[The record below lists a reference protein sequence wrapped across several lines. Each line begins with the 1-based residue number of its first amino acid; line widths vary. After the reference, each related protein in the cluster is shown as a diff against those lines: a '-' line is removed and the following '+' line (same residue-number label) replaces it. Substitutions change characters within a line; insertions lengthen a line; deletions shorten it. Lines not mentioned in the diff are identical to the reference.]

1 MTGLLEKFGQ
11 NFLVA
16 TFIPSL
22 GFVLIAN
29 FLFNQLLPS
38 DLRGTFELSLSPT
51 LAGNALL
58 LFILTILLGFTLL
71 GLNTFIYKLLE
82 GYFLLSRIPWIVNRQ
97 RRKAIRR
104 LSRIRSLDYLITQ
117 LPNIGTDRD
126 KTSHIIERLKAQS
139 FSLKAQYKLDY
150 PHDVRMVLPT
160 RFGNILRAAETYPGE
175 RFGLDAVLMW
185 PRLIHVM
192 DEDYYKK
199 LDQSNNGLAFIINSM
214 ILSLILAG
222 LCVLAS
228 GYQYYAWE
236 MASHAA
242 QVKNMVCN
250 SSSLVATTQEASSNP
265 QVINLLYFLKL
276 EITCADQQMYWERI
290 WIYLISGGIF
300 VLTAVFFYNASL
312 PAARQYGALIRSAY
326 DLFRFDLIKQLRLTL
341 PKHSGQEIDLWTRWT
356 RLVAL
361 GNFAPPTLPFLYQY
375 KPDEIGETLMT
386 EEELLLESL
395 SEEEIEELLLE
406 EEE

>member
-29 FLFNQLLPS
+29 FLFSSLLPP
-38 DLRGTFELSLSPT
+38 DLRGTFDLSLSPT

-58 LFILTILLGFTLL
+58 LFILTILFGFTLL
-71 GLNTFIYKLLE
+71 GLNTFIYKLFE
-82 GYFLLSRIPWIVNRQ
+82 GYFLLSRIPWILNRQ
-97 RRKAIRR
+97 RNKAIRR
-104 LSRIRSLDYLITQ
+104 LSKIRQLDYLITE
-117 LPNIGTDRD
+117 LPKISSNND
-126 KTSHIIERLKAQS
+126 KTARVIERLKTQS

-150 PHDVRMVLPT
+150 PHDINMVLPT

-199 LDQSNNGLAFIINSM
+199 LDQSNNGLAFIVNSM
-214 ILSLILAG
+214 ILSLLLAG
-222 LCVLAS
+222 LCILAS

-236 MASHAA
+236 TTSHAA
-242 QVKNMVCN
+242 LVQGIVCG
-250 SSSLVATTQEASSNP
+250 SSNLDVVAEDASSKLEA
-265 QVINLLYFLKL
+265 VNLLYFLPL
-276 EITCADQQMYWERI
+276 GVTCADQQMYWQRI
-290 WIYLISGGIF
+290 WIYLISSGAF
-300 VLTAVFFYNASL
+300 VFASVFFYNASL

-341 PKHSGQEIDLWTRWT
+341 PKHSGQEIDLWTKWT
-356 RLVAL
+356 SLVAL
-361 GNFAPPTLPFLYQY
+361 GNFALPGLPFLYQY
-375 KPDEIGETLMT
+375 KPDDIGSTLMT
-386 EEELLLESL
+386 EEELLFEFL
-395 SEEEIEELLLE
+395 SEDEIEDLLRE
-406 EEE
+406 EE